1 MKPGLTELHFPG
13 GFGQNDQLIG
23 SIMAKDWQ
31 SRPNLL
37 NSSGT
42 GPGRDNFK
50 SLTGALNMFMP
61 NIKFERKQN
70 LLCGDKVVV
79 VSKVTGTVNNPA
91 NVEEVPLF
99 PGIPA
104 ERVVGKSFE
113 TMAIDLHLIKNGRMK
128 QAWHVE
134 DWATAL
140 AQMVNGSP
148 TPDLGFNPN
157 FVPQV

>member
-1 MKPGLTELHFPG
+1 
-13 GFGQNDQLIG
+13 
-23 SIMAKDWQ
+23 MAKDWQ

-37 NSSGT
+37 NPSGT

-50 SLTGALNMFMP
+50 SLTGALNMFIP
-61 NIKFERKQN
+61 NVKFERKQN

-91 NVEEVPLF
+91 NVEEIPLF

-113 TMAIDLHLIKNGRMK
+113 TMAIDLHLVKNGRMK
-128 QAWHVE
+128 QVWHVE

-140 AQMVNGSP
+140 TQMVNGSP

-157 FVPQV
+157 FVPQVGRTI